1 MIFLFFFFFCCWA
14 FSDKD
19 LLGLFSVG
27 KDFLR
32 LFCYSSK
39 NRMNQILTQMGPGY
53 GPAVKSNLGSFST
66 VHTLIKVLFY
76 FLVFF
81 EELKKPPTLIP
92 LFSLIKFVNEFNDFN
107 HQKHVQDRCCQP
119 LFTI

>member
-1 MIFLFFFFFCCWA
+1 MISFSFSFFVNLGVYCWVFLLG

-27 KDFLR
+27 KDSLR
-32 LFCYSSK
+32 LFFYSSK
-39 NRMNQILTQMGPGY
+39 NGMNQIVTQMGPGY

-66 VHTLIKVLFY
+66 VHTLIKTLFY

-81 EELKKPPTLIP
+81 EELKNPPTLIP
-92 LFSLIKFVNEFNDFN
+92 LFSHKICK
-107 HQKHVQDRCCQP
+107 
-119 LFTI
+119 